1 MASKKT
7 GHHPQHQATFAIK
20 RSLPQQIEQRRERG
34 RMKPWKNTMNTY
46 IPFEKQNRKHREQ
59 IEIEAFNR
67 WNTFPWIFVTGQ
79 HAVSGAS
86 GAHQDPGMKFEHTQR
101 GMLWYLGWVR
111 NDAETWGANASHE
124 TSPGDNAF
132 FLAQIA
138 GKQFDIAQ
146 RLGAQHLWTSK
157 AIQWHLLKHRKR
169 NLASCPRRRPR
180 WPFNYW
186 DDRIQKK
193 YISKVIFDI
202 GQSGLQQLKIQAG
215 SGRAAKQVS
224 RPLVLFGLGTGL
236 RLSLSRRRRV
246 FLIGEWKKHTVTIWV
261 WINTY

>member
-132 FLAQIA
+132 FWHKLLENSLILRSDLVHNICGHPKLSSGICWNTGNGIWHHAHDEGQDDPSTIGTTESKKITYPRSFLTLAKVA
-138 GKQFDIAQ
+138 CSN
-146 RLGAQHLWTSK
+146 SK
-157 AIQWHLLKHRKR
+157 SK
-169 NLASCPRRRPR
+169 LAVGG
-180 WPFNYW
+180 
-186 DDRIQKK
+186 QQ
-193 YISKVIFDI
+193 SKSV
-202 GQSGLQQLKIQAG
+202 
-215 SGRAAKQVS
+215 V
-224 RPLVLFGLGTGL
+224 P
-236 RLSLSRRRRV
+236 
-246 FLIGEWKKHTVTIWV
+246 
-261 WINTY
+261 